1 MHDYVIFVDTSADID
16 PAYAAANDI
25 RFVPMHYT
33 LGSEDRCC
41 SHMEDDDLL
50 KRFYDGQ
57 RKGDLTQTSQITPNV
72 YLDLFAPILA
82 EGRPVIYLSLSSG
95 LTKTFDNVLVAKQEL
110 DEEYPAAKLYPV
122 DSLQATGGIALLA
135 EKAVENRAAGMSAAD
150 IRANYDALIDYNLLW
165 HRGSLVFPTLPMS
178 AGGAIHFQEVKRIFD
193 GIWIA
198 CIVSGILSL
207 FLLIRQHRLG
217 RRKHFTIAGILA
229 IVIPAI
235 LGILVAIDWE
245 RFFVTFHKLAFRN
258 DFWLFDPAT
267 DPVILILP
275 DTYFL
280 QCAVGILAIIL
291 IGAVVFLLLGR
302 RRK

>member
-57 RKGDLTQTSQITPNV
+57 RKGDLTQTSQIPPSV

-82 EGRPVIYLSLSSG
+82 EGRSIIYLSLSSG

-150 IRANYDALIDYNLLW
+150 NAAFLADAAHKVCLCVMVDDLMYLKRGGRCPATTAVLGTMLNVKPILIIADDGTLATINKK
-165 HRGSLVFPTLPMS
+165 RG
-178 AGGAIHFQEVKRIFD
+178 E
-193 GIWIA
+193 
-198 CIVSGILSL
+198 
-207 FLLIRQHRLG
+207 
-217 RRKHFTIAGILA
+217 
-229 IVIPAI
+229 
-235 LGILVAIDWE
+235 
-245 RFFVTFHKLAFRN
+245 KLALKELLTQYMNARDASLGN
-258 DFWLFDPAT
+258 RCYLTHADCRGRAETLAGMIKTENPDADITIMGESPIIGAHT
-267 DPVILILP
+267 GPGTILITFWGDRSKL
-275 DTYFL
+275 
-280 QCAVGILAIIL
+280 
-291 IGAVVFLLLGR
+291 
-302 RRK
+302 K

>member
-1 MHDYVIFVDTSADID
+1 MSPLFRGKQSLRLCVGRVSRDESHVIS
-16 PAYAAANDI
+16 
-25 RFVPMHYT
+25 
-33 LGSEDRCC
+33 DR
-41 SHMEDDDLL
+41 LL
-50 KRFYDGQ
+50 VSVFRG
-57 RKGDLTQTSQITPNV
+57 TV
-72 YLDLFAPILA
+72 EAP
-82 EGRPVIYLSLSSG
+82 P
-95 LTKTFDNVLVAKQEL
+95 
-110 DEEYPAAKLYPV
+110 
-122 DSLQATGGIALLA
+122 LQ
-135 EKAVENRAAGMSAAD
+135 
-150 IRANYDALIDYNLLW
+150 
-165 HRGSLVFPTLPMS
+165 
-178 AGGAIHFQEVKRIFD
+178 
-193 GIWIA
+193 
-198 CIVSGILSL
+198 
-207 FLLIRQHRLG
+207 LIRQHRLG